1 MNTFDCITVDT
12 AEKGGYPSIRGL
24 HIPVATILGLL
35 ADRLT
40 QMRNIGIICVET
52 SQRPEPLPT
61 H

>member
-12 AEKGGYPSIRGL
+12 AEKEGYPSIRGL
-24 HIPVATILGLL
+24 QIPVATTLGLL
-35 ADRLT
+35 ADTLT
-40 QMRNIGIICVET
+40 QLRNIGITCAET